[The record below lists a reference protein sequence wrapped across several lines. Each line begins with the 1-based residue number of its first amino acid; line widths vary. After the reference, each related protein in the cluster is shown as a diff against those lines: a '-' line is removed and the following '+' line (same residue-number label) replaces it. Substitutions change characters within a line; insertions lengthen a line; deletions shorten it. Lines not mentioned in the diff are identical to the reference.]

1 MNGFKEPGTD
11 QLHEELAKT
20 YFSAASLKEDH
31 LTKTKLPVRE
41 KKIKQFALGGI
52 LGIIGLLIITL
63 LMFNKVE
70 VTVNISPTVQS
81 GPVSENQ
88 SPDRIYLSK
97 GGELNRDVVKDIMFY
112 GDADIKSSFK
122 NEIFV
127 LSSDGNSRKAIM
139 GIDFRDSIDMAE
151 NVFYF
156 YAKSTPGQEEL
167 KISLRDTERNSCHSK
182 INALQNSWQRFM
194 IDIGQVRNLVDSRRI
209 VHIDFEINP
218 KGEQGIARFPVYFKD
233 MYFAKRRE
241 K

>member
-1 MNGFKEPGTD
+1 MDGFKEPDTD

-20 YFSAASLKEDH
+20 YFSAASLNEDH
-31 LTKTKLPVRE
+31 LTKPKLPVRE
-41 KKIKQFALGGI
+41 KKVKQFALGSI
-52 LGIIGLLIITL
+52 LGIIGLLIIAL

-88 SPDRIYLSK
+88 SPDRIYLSR

-112 GDADIKSSFK
+112 GDADIKSGFK
-122 NEIFV
+122 NEVFV
-127 LSSDGNSRKAIM
+127 LSCDANSRAAAM

-156 YAKSTPGQEEL
+156 YAKSTQGQEEL
-167 KISLRDTERNSCHSK
+167 RISLRDVERNLCHSK
-182 INALQNSWQRFM
+182 INVLQDSWQRFV
-194 IDIGQVRNLVDSRRI
+194 IDISQVRNLVDSKRI
-209 VHIDFEINP
+209 THIDFEINP
-218 KGEQGIARFPVYFKD
+218 KGKQGIARSAVYFKD
-233 MYFAKRRE
+233 MHFAKRE